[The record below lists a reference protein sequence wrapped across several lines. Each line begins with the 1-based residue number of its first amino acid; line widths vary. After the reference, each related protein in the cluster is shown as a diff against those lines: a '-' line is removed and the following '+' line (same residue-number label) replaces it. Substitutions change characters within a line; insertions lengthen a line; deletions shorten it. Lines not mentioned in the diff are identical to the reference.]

1 MNPNTGQGPY
11 DTAIQDVES
20 QIADLRRTLET
31 LLTLKER
38 REGASGASSSP
49 RTGGGSELIS
59 HDTFFG
65 MTISEAAQKYLS
77 MTKATKSTADIAVAL
92 EQGGL
97 KHSSKDFAANV
108 RSIIGQKTDEFV
120 RVPNGDWGLAD
131 WYPGLG
137 RGRKVK
143 PEKPA
148 KSKGKS
154 KQKGLRPKAVKPKL
168 EDQIIEA
175 MKADPNKDWTSVEIA
190 NAIGAQR
197 TSVQSTMSRM
207 AKDATKIVKAEKG
220 YRLFRPMI
228 SAA

>member
-1 MNPNTGQGPY
+1 MNPNVGQGPY

-20 QIADLRRTLET
+20 QIADLQRTLET
-31 LLTLKER
+31 LLVLKER
-38 REGASGASSSP
+38 HEALNGQSSSP
-49 RTGGGSELIS
+49 RASGNPESIS

-65 MTISEAAQKYLS
+65 MTISDAAQKYLS
-77 MTKATKSTADIAVAL
+77 MKKATKSTADIASAL

-137 RGRKVK
+137 RGRKMK
-143 PEKPA
+143 PEKPV
-148 KSKGKS
+148 KGKAKKRKGSRS
-154 KQKGLRPKAVKPKL
+154 KAGKPKL
-168 EDQIIEA
+168 EDQIIAA
-175 MKADPNKDWTSVEIA
+175 MRVDQGKDWTSTEVA
-190 NAIGAQR
+190 NAIGARR

-207 AKDATKIVKAEKG
+207 AKDGKAIMKSLLG
-220 YRLFRPMI
+220 YRLTKVLI
-228 SAA
+228 GAA